1 MSDLVVWKAT
11 NGSGETCAFGVESLA
26 RVWAGKAGA
35 VEVMK
40 FRPHAEQP
48 AAPAVEL
55 TKLEAFMLRNHT
67 HRRSCAV
74 EDMPDAQTVWLR
86 VGVQSFCVTPH
97 CCETTEEAEWTR
109 AMLAKALA
117 NLVLLTPNAKSQAT
131 DAALSRQVACT
142 DGLGVAVSPAPTFG
156 KGE

>member
-11 NGSGETCAFGVESLA
+11 SGSGETCAFGVESLA
-26 RVWAGKAGA
+26 RVWAKNGGS
-35 VEVMK
+35 VERLQ

-48 AAPAVEL
+48 AAPAFEL
-55 TKLEAFMLRNHT
+55 TKLEAIMLRNHT
-67 HRRSCAV
+67 HRRPCVV

-117 NLVLLTPNAKSQAT
+117 NLVLLTPNAELSGPE
-131 DAALSRQVACT
+131 AALSPEGRART
-142 DGLGVAVSPAPTFG
+142 TG
-156 KGE
+156 